1 MEGSADSGGLVAL
14 EPVVNQW
21 VLDYFFHLYVDAF
34 KNCRNEDFEQI
45 RDMVSILIQ
54 RRLKVVTQNSRILLF
69 MRFLSCIKEGEDLD
83 CRFDEDKNETPLES
97 AIAVLDLM
105 KQEETFPADLIHTNQ
120 QMLKEAAV
128 VYCIQKKQFSR
139 AGNILKKH
147 ISNSRNTRKLRAEL
161 MHIIQERNVKHP
173 MIANFSLCTV
183 KEKIYDMFEKFV
195 RNIPSFLLTLAQK
208 DHADLKGESKGPL
221 TPEKQPKQTP
231 GNVSPPGEPSTSA
244 TPDHLSLASQSKD
257 VSSSEMDVGV
267 DASVLREMGQQ
278 RCLVSLHQLVMQED
292 SQQESEIEEDVKQKM
307 ASPKKPQ
314 QQERNNTP
322 VRRVFSS
329 PAASKKRKISTGSHV
344 SNKASAEEEPD
355 TWSDEDSLFL
365 DNRSSKSINSSNSFG
380 KRKKWTEEE
389 TEWIKLGVKKYGEG
403 KWTRILKS
411 YAFKERTAIM
421 IKDRWR
427 TMKKLSLT

>member
-257 VSSSEMDVGV
+257 VSSSEMDVG
-267 DASVLREMGQQ
+267 
-278 RCLVSLHQLVMQED
+278 
-292 SQQESEIEEDVKQKM
+292 
-307 ASPKKPQ
+307 
-314 QQERNNTP
+314 
-322 VRRVFSS
+322 
-329 PAASKKRKISTGSHV
+329 TGSHV

>member
-231 GNVSPPGEPSTSA
+231 GNASPTGEPSTSA

-329 PAASKKRKISTGSHV
+329 PAASKKRKISTGSRV
-344 SNKASAEEEPD
+344 SSKASAEEEPD

-365 DNRSSKSINSSNSFG
+365 DNSK
-380 KRKKWTEEE
+380 
-389 TEWIKLGVKKYGEG
+389 
-403 KWTRILKS
+403 
-411 YAFKERTAIM
+411 
-421 IKDRWR
+421 
-427 TMKKLSLT
+427 

>member
-231 GNVSPPGEPSTSA
+231 GNASPTGEPSTSA

-257 VSSSEMDVGV
+257 VSSSEMDVGSDVDCGPTYSLSAIRSKFLLLCQDDNPDAKFRHLCETDFCRETACLHSVSTKSQTSKTARACSPRV

-329 PAASKKRKISTGSHV
+329 PAASKKRKISTGSRV
-344 SNKASAEEEPD
+344 SSKASAEEEPD

-365 DNRSSKSINSSNSFG
+365 DNSK
-380 KRKKWTEEE
+380 
-389 TEWIKLGVKKYGEG
+389 
-403 KWTRILKS
+403 
-411 YAFKERTAIM
+411 
-421 IKDRWR
+421 
-427 TMKKLSLT
+427 